1 MKGLFPIVLV
11 SLALSACAVAPQ
23 DSIHQ
28 QLAGKSRQE
37 RVAMLAAACE
47 QEFGKSHVTRDNSV
61 RYGKTRYRPHTKET
75 KAVCG
80 AMAQAANG
88 SRTVSVDRLLSQ
100 CLNEQV
106 IGGRLNKMLNKE
118 HIERVNNIC
127 RALRVENAFY
137 EQDTRRNG

>member
-1 MKGLFPIVLV
+1 MKKIFPIVLL
-11 SLALSACAVAPQ
+11 SLALSACAAEPQAP
-23 DSIHQ
+23 IHQ
-28 QLAGKSRQE
+28 QLAGKSKQE
-37 RVAMLAAACE
+37 RVATLAAACE

-80 AMAQAANG
+80 AMAQAAGG
-88 SRTVSVDRLLSQ
+88 SRTVSADQLLNQ

-106 IGGRLNKMLNKE
+106 IGGRLNKMRNKE

-127 RALRVENAFY
+127 RAFRAEM
-137 EQDTRRNG
+137 